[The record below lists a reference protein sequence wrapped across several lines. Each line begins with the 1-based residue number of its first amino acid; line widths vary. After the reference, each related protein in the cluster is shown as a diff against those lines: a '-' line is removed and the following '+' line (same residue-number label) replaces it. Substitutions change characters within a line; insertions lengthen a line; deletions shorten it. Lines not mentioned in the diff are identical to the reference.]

1 MKKNYFCDEG
11 QQMLIKNNLK
21 MSTLR
26 FRAVEKATSRQPME
40 VKSPSVKTSEYFGI
54 NVFTKKKMQEY
65 LSQEAYNSVMEAI
78 RKGEKVDRKVSNQI
92 ASGMKAWAIDR
103 GATHYTHWFHPLTGA
118 TAEKHDAFFEPASD
132 SSVIENFD
140 GGKLVQQEPDASSLP
155 SGGMRNTF
163 EARGYTAWDPSSPAF
178 IMGNTLSIPS
188 VYISFKGDSL
198 DYKTPLLRS
207 LEAVNKAAVGLC
219 NYFDKNVSKVTVGL
233 GCEQEYFLVD
243 DALFNARPDL
253 KLTDRTLMGHSSAK
267 DQQLSDHY
275 FGYIPMRVTAFMH
288 EFEIE
293 AYKLGIPVKTRHNE
307 VAPNQYE
314 CAPVFEEANLATDH
328 NQLLMTIMK
337 KVAKKH
343 NFKVLFHEK
352 PYKDVNGSGKHCN
365 WSLITNTGIN
375 LFAPGKTPKTN
386 MLFLSFFVAV
396 IKGVYEYQD
405 LLRSSIVSL
414 GNEHRLGASEAPP
427 AIMSVFLGE
436 EMNKILEEIVTR
448 VSGRKMSPDEKTE
461 LKLDVGNIPEIMPD
475 NTDRNRTS
483 PFAFT
488 GNRFE
493 FRAVGSSINVASPLL
508 VLNTIVASQLIEFKR
523 EVDKLIESGVK
534 KDEAIFQVIKKFTL
548 AAKNVR
554 FDGNNYSEEW
564 AKEAEKLG
572 LTNVNDVLEA
582 LTAIVSPESRK
593 LFTEMKVLNEHELE
607 ARLEIEMEK
616 YTKKIQIESRVLGDL
631 AINHVLPTVYRYQN
645 VLIENVKG
653 LKEVFSDGDYE
664 KLSVTQLES
673 IREISSRAAMVN
685 IKVNNMI
692 DARRKAN
699 VIEEVD
705 KKAKEYSNEVK
716 PYLDEIRYQIDHL
729 EMIVDDEMWPL
740 PKYRELLFIR

>member
-1 MKKNYFCDEG
+1 MGK
-11 QQMLIKNNLK
+11 
-21 MSTLR
+21 LR
-26 FRAVEKATSRQPME
+26 FKAVDKAVSREPLE
-40 VKSPSVKTSEYFGI
+40 VNAPSAKTSEYYAI
-54 NVFTKKKMQEY
+54 NVFNKKKMQEY
-65 LSQEAYNSVMEAI
+65 LSQEAFNSVMEAI
-78 RKGEKVDRKVSNQI
+78 DKGKKVDRKVANQI
-92 ASGMKAWAIDR
+92 ASGMKAWAVDR

-118 TAEKHDAFFEPASD
+118 TAEKHDAFFEPAED
-132 SSVIENFD
+132 TSVIENFD

-178 IMGNTLSIPS
+178 VYGNTLSIPS
-188 VYISFKGDSL
+188 VYVSFKGDSL
-198 DYKTPLLRS
+198 DYKTPLLKS
-207 LEAVNKAAVGLC
+207 IEAVDKAAVDLC
-219 NYFDKNVSKVTVGL
+219 NYFDKNVSKVIVGL

-275 FGYIPMRVTAFMH
+275 FGYIPMRVAAFMR

-293 AYKLGIPVKTRHNE
+293 AYKLGIPIKTRHNE

-343 NFKVLFHEK
+343 HFKVLFHEK

-365 WSLITNTGIN
+365 WSLITDTGVN
-375 LFAPGKTPKTN
+375 LFSPGKTPKTN
-386 MLFLSFFVAV
+386 MLFLSFFVSV
-396 IKGVYEYQD
+396 IRGVFEYQD

-436 EMNKILEEIVTR
+436 EMNKILDEIETR
-448 VSGRKMSPDEKTE
+448 VSGKKMTPDEKTE
-461 LKLDVGNIPEIMPD
+461 LKLDVGKIPEIMPD

-493 FRAVGSSINVASPLL
+493 FRAVGSSTNVASPMIA
-508 VLNTIVASQLIEFKR
+508 LNTIVAKQLKEFKR
-523 EVDKLIESGVK
+523 EVDKLIEKGVK
-534 KDEAIFQVIKKFTL
+534 KDEAIFQVIKIFIL
-548 AAKNVR
+548 ASKKVR
-554 FDGNNYSEEW
+554 FDGNNYSDEW
-564 AKEAEKLG
+564 KKEAEKRG
-572 LTNVNDVLEA
+572 LTNVSDVLEA
-582 LTAIVSPESRK
+582 LTAMVSKESADV
-593 LFTEMKVLNEHELE
+593 FSEMKVFTHRELD
-607 ARLEIEMEK
+607 ARLEIDMEK
-616 YTKKIQIESRVLGDL
+616 YTKKLQIEARVLGDL
-631 AINHVLPTVYRYQN
+631 AINHILPTVYGYQN
-645 VLIENVKG
+645 VLIKNVRG
-653 LKEVFSDGDYE
+653 LKELFSSADFE
-664 KLSVTQLES
+664 KLAGTQLES
-673 IREISSRAAMVN
+673 IKEISGRTAMVN

-692 DARRKAN
+692 DERRKAN

-705 KKAKEYSNEVK
+705 KKAKEYSSKVK
-716 PYLDEIRYQIDHL
+716 PYLEEIRYQIDHL

>member
-1 MKKNYFCDEG
+1 MGK
-11 QQMLIKNNLK
+11 
-21 MSTLR
+21 LR
-26 FRAVEKATSRQPME
+26 FSAVENAISRHPQE
-40 VKSPSVKTSEYFGI
+40 VGFPAVKTSEYFGV
-54 NVFTKKKMQEY
+54 NVFTKRKMQEY
-65 LSQEAYNSVMEAI
+65 LSQEAFNSVMDAI
-78 RKGEKVDRKVSNQI
+78 ERGTKVDRKVSNQV
-92 ASGMKAWAIDR
+92 ASGMKAWAIDK

-132 SSVIENFD
+132 ASVIENFD

-178 IMGNTLSIPS
+178 VMDSTLCIPS
-188 VYISFKGDSL
+188 VYVSFKGDSL
-198 DYKTPLLRS
+198 DYKTPLLKS
-207 LEAVNKAAVGLC
+207 IEAVDRAAVELC
-219 NYFDKNVSKVTVGL
+219 NYFDKNVTRVNVGL

-267 DQQLSDHY
+267 DQQLADHY
-275 FGYIPMRVTAFMH
+275 FGYIPMRVSSFMR

-314 CAPVFEEANLATDH
+314 CAPVFEEVNLAVDH

-337 KVAKKH
+337 RVAKRH

-352 PYKDVNGSGKHCN
+352 PYKEVNGSGKHCN
-365 WSLITNTGIN
+365 WSLITDTGVN

-386 MLFLSFFVAV
+386 MLFLSFFVSV

-414 GNEHRLGASEAPP
+414 GNEHRLGAAEAPP

-436 EMNKILEEIVTR
+436 EMNKILDELETR
-448 VSGRKMSPDEKTE
+448 VSGKKMSPDEKTE
-461 LKLDVGNIPEIMPD
+461 LKLDVGKIPEIMPD

-493 FRAVGSSINVASPLL
+493 FRAVGSSTNVASPMTA
-508 VLNTIVASQLIEFKR
+508 LNTIVASELTEFRK
-523 EVDKLIESGVK
+523 EVDKLIEGGIK
-534 KDEAIFQVIKKFTL
+534 KDEAIFQVIKNFIVASK
-548 AAKNVR
+548 KVR
-554 FDGNNYSEEW
+554 FDGNNYSDEW
-564 AKEAEKLG
+564 KKEAAKRG
-572 LTNVNDVLEA
+572 LTNIDDVLDA
-582 LTAIVSPESRK
+582 LSAMVSDKAKSLYE
-593 LFTEMKVLNEHELE
+593 EMKVFSARELH
-607 ARLEIEMEK
+607 ARLEIDIEK
-616 YTKKIQIESRVLGDL
+616 YNKKLQIEARVLGDL
-631 AINHVLPTVYRYQN
+631 SINHILPTVYKYQN

-653 LKEVFSDGDYE
+653 LKELFAENDFD
-664 KLSVTQLES
+664 KLAATQLAS
-673 IREISSRAAMVN
+673 IKEISSRAAMVN

-692 DARRKAN
+692 DERRKAN
-699 VIEEVD
+699 VIPEID
-705 KKAKEYSNEVK
+705 KKARMYADRVK

-729 EMIVDDEMWPL
+729 EMIVDDELWPL

>member
-1 MKKNYFCDEG
+1 MG
-11 QQMLIKNNLK
+11 
-21 MSTLR
+21 TLR
-26 FRAVEKATSRQPME
+26 FRAVEKATSRHPLE
-40 VKSPSVKTSEYFGI
+40 VNSPSVKTSEYFGT
-54 NVFTKKKMQEY
+54 NVFNKKKMQEY
-65 LSQEAYNSVMEAI
+65 LSQEAFNSVMAAI
-78 RKGEKVDRKVSNQI
+78 DKGKKVDRKVANQI

-178 IMGNTLSIPS
+178 VMGRTLSIPS
-188 VYISFKGDSL
+188 VYVSFKGNAL
-198 DYKTPLLRS
+198 DYKTPLLKS
-207 LEAVNKAAVGLC
+207 IEAVDKAAVDLC
-219 NYFDKNVSKVTVGL
+219 NYFDKNVTKVNVGL
-233 GCEQEYFLVD
+233 GCEQEYFLID

-275 FGYIPMRVTAFMH
+275 FGYIPMRVAAFMQ

-314 CAPVFEEANLATDH
+314 SAPVFEEVNLATDH
-328 NQLLMTIMK
+328 NQLLMTVMK
-337 KVAKKH
+337 NVAKKH
-343 NFKVLFHEK
+343 NFNVLFHEK

-365 WSLITNTGIN
+365 WSLITNTGVN

-386 MLFLSFFVAV
+386 MLFLSFFISV
-396 IKGVYEYQD
+396 IKGVFEYQD

-436 EMNKILEEIVTR
+436 EMNKILNEIETK
-448 VSGRKMSPDEKTE
+448 VSGKKMSPEEKTE
-461 LKLDVGNIPEIMPD
+461 LKLDVGKIPEIMPD

-493 FRAVGSSINVASPLL
+493 FRAVGSSTNVASPMTA
-508 VLNTIVASQLIEFKR
+508 LNTIVAKQLIEFKN
-523 EVDKLIESGVK
+523 EVDKLIEDGVN

-548 AAKNVR
+548 ASKNVR

-564 AKEAEKLG
+564 EKEAEKLG

-582 LTAIVSPESRK
+582 LSAAVTPESKK
-593 LFTEMKVLNEHELE
+593 LFSEMKVSIDQELD

-616 YTKKIQIESRVLGDL
+616 YLKKVQIEARVLGDL
-631 AINHVLPTVYRYQN
+631 AINHILPTVYRYQN
-645 VLIENVKG
+645 VLIENIRG
-653 LKEVFSDGDYE
+653 LKDVFSDSDYE
-664 KLSVTQLES
+664 KLSAKQIEL
-673 IREISSRAAMVN
+673 IREISDRASIVN

-699 VIEEVD
+699 IIEEID
-705 KKAKEYSNEVK
+705 KKAKEYSKEVK

-740 PKYRELLFIR
+740 PKYREMLFIR